1 MYTADQMRK
10 YADKA
15 VEDEREAC
23 AKMVEGL
30 FDDPNDSVLAFIV
43 DAIRARGSNITD
55 NYASEDDTQELLD
68 LGSLP
73 EPLRLAAML
82 EKTMQS
88 PLHGKAAD
96 CLRRM
101 YAAREKP

>member
-1 MYTADQMRK
+1 MTDRNK
-10 YADKA
+10 
-15 VEDEREAC
+15 
-23 AKMVEGL
+23 
-30 FDDPNDSVLAFIV
+30 
-43 DAIRARGSNITD
+43 DAIELDMLVAELDYENRLLRARNERLEKELAERNGQQTG
-55 NYASEDDTQELLD
+55 YASEADTEELVR

-82 EKTMQS
+82 EKTMQW

-101 YAAREKP
+101 HAALEGKDT